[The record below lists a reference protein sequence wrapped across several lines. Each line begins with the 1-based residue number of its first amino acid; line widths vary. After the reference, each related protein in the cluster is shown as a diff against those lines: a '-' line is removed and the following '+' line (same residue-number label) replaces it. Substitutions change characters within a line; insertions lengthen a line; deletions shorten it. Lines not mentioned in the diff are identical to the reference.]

1 MATFEIKTGKR
12 VFHGCKR
19 ERLVFSEVRAERR
32 RKPKANKNRQHGQT
46 AKEKKKMKAE
56 MTIKAGTFTNKEGK
70 KIDFVSY
77 TAEIMGE
84 EIRFEPRETDK
95 KLLNFLLRGCELED
109 EANEDEDGEEIDAE
123 EVARLKRV

>member
-1 MATFEIKTGKR
+1 
-12 VFHGCKR
+12 
-19 ERLVFSEVRAERR
+19 
-32 RKPKANKNRQHGQT
+32 
-46 AKEKKKMKAE
+46 MKAE

-109 EANEDEDGEEIDAE
+109 AANEDEDWEEVDVEEI
-123 EVARLKRV
+123 ARLKRV

>member
-1 MATFEIKTGKR
+1 
-12 VFHGCKR
+12 
-19 ERLVFSEVRAERR
+19 
-32 RKPKANKNRQHGQT
+32 
-46 AKEKKKMKAE
+46 MKAE

-109 EANEDEDGEEIDAE
+109 EANENEDGEEVDAE

>member
-1 MATFEIKTGKR
+1 
-12 VFHGCKR
+12 
-19 ERLVFSEVRAERR
+19 
-32 RKPKANKNRQHGQT
+32 
-46 AKEKKKMKAE
+46 
-56 MTIKAGTFTNKEGK
+56 
-70 KIDFVSY
+70 
-77 TAEIMGE
+77 MGE